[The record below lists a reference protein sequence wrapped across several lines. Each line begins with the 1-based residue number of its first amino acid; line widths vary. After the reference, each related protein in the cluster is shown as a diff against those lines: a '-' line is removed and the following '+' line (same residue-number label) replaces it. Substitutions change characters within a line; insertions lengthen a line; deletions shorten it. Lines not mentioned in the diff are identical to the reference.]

1 MVGNLVPLVLL
12 PLVSPVWGGGRVTE
26 YRISCF
32 LGSLVPWEEE
42 PAPPELL
49 LFESDIAKTR
59 VIGGEE
65 EKKRLEGTMIM
76 N

>member
-12 PLVSPVWGGGRVTE
+12 PLVSPVWGGGRVTG

-32 LGSLVPWEEE
+32 LGSLVVPLEEE
-42 PAPPELL
+42 PAPQELL

-59 VIGGEE
+59 VIGAEE
-65 EKKRLEGTMIM
+65 EKKRKD
-76 N
+76 